1 MRQQLVYD
9 LPTRLFHWIFAGF
22 FLTAFIIA
30 KTVDDESLL
39 FSYHSLA
46 GLMLGFT
53 VILRII
59 WGMVGTKHAKFRGF
73 ALKPSDLIKYM
84 KGILSGDKTRWAGHN
99 PASSWA
105 AIVMMLLALGL
116 GTTGY
121 LMSTG
126 GKETFEDIHEILA
139 NTFMV
144 VVVMHVAGVILHTI
158 RHREAIGL
166 SMLDG
171 KKADVPTEDTIS
183 SSKSAIGLLFLG
195 LVVSFGIHLYKNFD
209 SNTGNLKLFGASLQI
224 SEIEGEGETE
234 AETGD
239 GDDDD

>member
-9 LPTRLFHWIFAGF
+9 LPTRFFHWIFAGL

-46 GLMLGFT
+46 GLILIFT

-59 WGMVGTKHAKFRGF
+59 WGMVGTKHAKFTGF
-73 ALKPSDLIKYM
+73 ALRPADLIKYM

-139 NTFMV
+139 NTFV
-144 VVVMHVAGVILHTI
+144 VVAVMHVAGVILHTI

-166 SMLDG
+166 SMLNG
-171 KKADVPTEDTIS
+171 KKADVTNENTILS
-183 SSKSAIGLLFLG
+183 SRSAIGVLFLG
-195 LVVSFGIHLYKNFD
+195 LTVAFGIHLYNNFD
-209 SNTGNLKLFGASLQI
+209 TNTGNLKLMGVTLQLG
-224 SEIEGEGETE
+224 EIEDELVDENDDEG
-234 AETGD
+234 
-239 GDDDD
+239 GDDE

>member
-59 WGMVGTKHAKFRGF
+59 WGMVGTKHARFTGF
-73 ALKPSDLIKYM
+73 ALRPTDLIKYM

-105 AIVMMLLALGL
+105 AIVMMLLALSL

-139 NTFMV
+139 NTFIV

-171 KKADVPTEDTIS
+171 KKADVPIENTILS
-183 SSKSAIGLLFLG
+183 SRSAIGILFLG
-195 LVVSFGIHLYKNFD
+195 LTVAFGIHLYNNFD
-209 SNTGNLKLFGASLQI
+209 TNSGNLKFMGANLQL
-224 SEIEGEGETE
+224 GEDEVE
-234 AETGD
+234 VEN
-239 GDDDD
+239 DDD